1 MPWNEIDVM
10 TEKERFIAL
19 VHSGRFT
26 TTELCADFG
35 ISRKTGHKYLK
46 RYQLDGRKG
55 LHDRSRRPKKSPL
68 MTGPV
73 VEKLVLL
80 ERRKHPTWGPK
91 KIHDLLLKGKRPT
104 GVLLYIEKIHA
115 ILAVWNQSTQ
125 KFV

>member
-1 MPWNEIDVM
+1 MACMPWNEIDVI

-35 ISRKTGHKYLK
+35 INRKTGHKYLK

-68 MTGPV
+68 TTGRTGFFNRHRSMQRLFRPHRF
-73 VEKLVLL
+73 L
-80 ERRKHPTWGPK
+80 E
-91 KIHDLLLKGKRPT
+91 
-104 GVLLYIEKIHA
+104 
-115 ILAVWNQSTQ
+115 S
-125 KFV
+125 

>member
-1 MPWNEIDVM
+1 MVCMPWNEIDVM

-55 LHDRSRRPKKSPL
+55 TAKGVSPSFHDF
-68 MTGPV
+68 
-73 VEKLVLL
+73 EF
-80 ERRKHPTWGPK
+80 
-91 KIHDLLLKGKRPT
+91 DC
-104 GVLLYIEKIHA
+104 LYYFSFMKAHWHENPELNIRGLI
-115 ILAVWNQSTQ
+115 TT
-125 KFV
+125 